1 MKEAMEVFYDPKFKV
16 KLDADPYLI
25 AFKNGVYDLRV
36 SFIPGK
42 KDISPLRIGR
52 PEDYLSKSLPINY
65 VEYTED
71 NEKVQEIYSFLEIEP
86 YSHDFNNI
94 VDPEDDSKVSDSM
107 LGLPENLHKVEK
119 SLIDSKINPYEIL
132 SDYAINKY
140 SNLEFW
146 RN

>member
-1 MKEAMEVFYDPKFKV
+1 MRPGAAIDILLSSLSELKE
-16 KLDADPYLI
+16 
-25 AFKNGVYDLRV
+25 NG
-36 SFIPGK
+36 
-42 KDISPLRIGR
+42 
-52 PEDYLSKSLPINY
+52 ELSMIHI
-65 VEYTED
+65 VEYED
-71 NEKVQEIYSFLEIEP
+71 LIKDPTKTMNKIYSFLEIEP